1 MTGLQLDLDWNR
13 SEKEHIFLTPEIF
26 EKIPSEPLPPLL
38 KTQRSVKLFCM
49 SDIISITEI

>member
-1 MTGLQLDLDWNR
+1 M
-13 SEKEHIFLTPEIF
+13 F
-26 EKIPSEPLPPLL
+26 EKIPREPPPPLL